1 MTISNC
7 TVSPAVS
14 KNTNYPTHQSNT
26 TNYHIAEDADDY
38 QSGAINRKTLP
49 QEIKCCE
56 VWSLEMAML
65 GQIERLNKLSCLLR
79 RTHPDDRTI
88 AQLNAYARELRKT
101 GRQMET
107 LLYRMVH
114 TLVDQPTAEDDDNS
128 ESYGFFTDDDD

>member
-1 MTISNC
+1 MTNNNS
-7 TVSPAVS
+7 TTSSAVS
-14 KNTNYPTHQSNT
+14 KNTNYPTQISNT
-26 TNYHIAEDADDY
+26 VNYRIAEDADDN

-107 LLYRMVH
+107 LLYKMVH
-114 TLVDQPTAEDDDNS
+114 TLVDQPIPEDDDSS

>member
-1 MTISNC
+1 MTNSDC
-7 TVSPAVS
+7 TVSSAVS
-14 KNTNYPTHQSNT
+14 KNTNYPTQQSNV
-26 TNYHIAEDADDY
+26 TNYRIAEDADDN
-38 QSGAINRKTLP
+38 QSGDINRKTLP

-88 AQLNAYARELRKT
+88 AQLNAYAREIRNT

-107 LLYRMVH
+107 FLYKMVH
-114 TLVDQPTAEDDDNS
+114 TLVDEPRPEDDDS
-128 ESYGFFTDDDD
+128 SDSYGFFTEDDD

>member
-1 MTISNC
+1 MTNQDC
-7 TVSPAVS
+7 TVSSAVS
-14 KNTNYPTHQSNT
+14 ENINYPTHQSNVVK
-26 TNYHIAEDADDY
+26 YRIAEETDDN

-107 LLYRMVH
+107 LLYKMVH
-114 TLVDQPTAEDDDNS
+114 TLVDEPMPEDDDSS